1 MLVTTCT
8 HCQARFRVTP
18 QQLNEKQ
25 GQVRCGRCRK
35 VFNGFEALER
45 FPDDDTGTR
54 LLAQREAAERG
65 TMPAPVE
72 PAPEEDLPEIE
83 SVEAAPPIEVDLPVH
98 DEPEPAPAPESA
110 PAAEPVPLPIAP
122 PEAAPAVSPKRA
134 RVVREP
140 ELTLEPPPRKRVA
153 RAWSFGVVLL
163 ALVLALEA
171 AFAMRTPLAQRYPVI
186 RPPLEAVCAKVGC
199 TVPYSRQEGLL
210 KLEES
215 DMQEV
220 PGKPNEIAL
229 GARLRNLAGVAQEY
243 PYVEL
248 TLTDFTGQ
256 PAARR
261 VLRPTDYLGR
271 PVRAGEVVPA
281 GGEITLQLRIETP
294 GLKPTGYELFLFYP

>member
-25 GQVRCGRCRK
+25 GQVRCGRCRRI
-35 VFNGFEALER
+35 FNGFEALER
-45 FPDDDTGTR
+45 FPDDDTGAR

-65 TMPAPVE
+65 TAAPPVE

-83 SVEAAPPIEVDLPVH
+83 SVEAAAPMPVDLPVQ
-98 DEPEPAPAPESA
+98 DEPEPPPPPPPPPAPVIAPEPSAAPAPTPSRR
-110 PAAEPVPLPIAP
+110 
-122 PEAAPAVSPKRA
+122 SRA
-134 RVVREP
+134 SREP
-140 ELTLEPPPRKRVA
+140 ALTLEPPPRKPVA
-153 RAWSFGVVLL
+153 RAWSFGVALMV
-163 ALVLALEA
+163 LVLALET
-171 AFAMRTPLAQRYPVI
+171 AFAVRAPLAQRYPVL
-186 RPPLEAVCAKVGC
+186 RPPLEAVCARVGC
-199 TVPYSRQEGLL
+199 AVPYSRQEGLL

-215 DMQEV
+215 EMQEV

-229 GARLRNLAGVAQEY
+229 GARVRNLAGVAQEY
-243 PYVEL
+243 PHVEL

-271 PVRAGEVVPA
+271 PLRAGEVLAA
-281 GGEITLQLRIETP
+281 GAEVTLQLRIETP
-294 GLKPTGYELFLFYP
+294 GIKPTGYELFLFYP